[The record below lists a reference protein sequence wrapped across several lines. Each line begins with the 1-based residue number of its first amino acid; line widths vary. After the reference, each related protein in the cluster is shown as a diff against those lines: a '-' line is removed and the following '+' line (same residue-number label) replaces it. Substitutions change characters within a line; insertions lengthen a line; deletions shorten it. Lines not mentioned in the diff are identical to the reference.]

1 MRKGEVKMKECGKKE
16 AGSYVTQISR
26 IVNVELRK
34 LLKNDSLSATE
45 TGVIMCTA
53 IGIDTA
59 GQIARYMGVSRSLM
73 SKTVENLVRGGW
85 IETKP
90 DENDRRVVHLC
101 LLPKAEPAAAHCC
114 DLRERFFTAMME
126 GVSPED
132 MEVFNRVSKTFSLNL
147 EKFVAEETARA
158 KAK

>member
-1 MRKGEVKMKECGKKE
+1 MKAC
-16 AGSYVTQISR
+16 ANRDTGSFITQIVR

-34 LLKNDSLSATE
+34 LLKNDSLSSTE

-73 SKTVENLVRGGW
+73 SKTVENLVQGGW
-85 IETKP
+85 LETKP
-90 DENDRRVVHLC
+90 DENDRRVVHLV

-114 DLRERFFTAMME
+114 DLRERFFAAMME
-126 GVSPED
+126 GVAPEE
-132 MEVFNRVSKTFSLNL
+132 MEVFNRVIKTFSLNL
-147 EKFVAEETARA
+147 EKFVAEETDRA
-158 KAK
+158 NVK

>member
-1 MRKGEVKMKECGKKE
+1 MKAC
-16 AGSYVTQISR
+16 ANRDTGSLITQIVR

-34 LLKNDSLSATE
+34 LLKNDSLSSTE

-73 SKTVENLVRGGW
+73 SKTVENLVQGGW
-85 IETKP
+85 LETKP
-90 DENDRRVVHLC
+90 DENDRRVVHLV

-114 DLRERFFTAMME
+114 DLRERFFAAMME
-126 GVSPED
+126 GVAPED
-132 MEVFNRVSKTFSLNL
+132 MEVFNRVIKIFSLNL
-147 EKFVAEETARA
+147 EKFVAEETDRA
-158 KAK
+158 NVK